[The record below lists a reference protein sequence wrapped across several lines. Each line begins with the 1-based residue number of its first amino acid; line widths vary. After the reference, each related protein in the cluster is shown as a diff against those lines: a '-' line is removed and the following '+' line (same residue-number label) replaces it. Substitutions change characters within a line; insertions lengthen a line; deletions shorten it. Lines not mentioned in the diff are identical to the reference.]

1 MKKGEDNMTN
11 TIQFENNTF
20 SKRLKSMLAVD
31 LKRMMKSRLFYIMIG
46 IALVVPILIVVMT
59 SMMEGTISTDQ
70 YGNPILDE
78 FGNPV
83 VMEGFKS
90 AWQCIG
96 SLNNEATMSMDLTS
110 MCNINLVYFG
120 IAVFICLFVSE
131 DFRSGYSK
139 NLFTVR
145 AKKGDYVISKT
156 LIGFGCGALM
166 LIAYFIGSM
175 LGSAIMGLS
184 FELEGLTSTNIVM
197 CMLAKIF
204 LMMVFSTIF
213 VLISVIAKQKSWLGI
228 CLSLGGGMLL
238 FMMIPMMTPL
248 NAGIMNVM
256 MCLAGGIL
264 FSIGLGV
271 ISKIILDKTS
281 LV

>member
-1 MKKGEDNMTN
+1 MGN
-11 TIQFENNTF
+11 TMNSFY
-20 SKRLKSMLAVD
+20 KRSKSMLAVD
-31 LKRMMKSRLFYIMIG
+31 FKRMFKSRLFYIMIG
-46 IALVVPILIVVMT
+46 IAFIVPILVVVMT
-59 SMMEGTISTDQ
+59 SMMEGSPLTDQ
-70 YGNPILDE
+70 YGNPVLDE

-83 VMEGFKS
+83 LMEGFKS
-90 AWQCIG
+90 AWECIG
-96 SLNNEATMSMDLTS
+96 SIKDAPTMGMDLTS

-145 AKKGDYVISKT
+145 SKKTDYVVSKT
-156 LIGFGCGALM
+156 ISGFVCGTLM
-166 LIAYFIGSM
+166 LIFFFIGAM
-175 LGSAIMGLS
+175 LASAIMRLS
-184 FELEGLTSTNIVM
+184 FDLGDLSSSNIVM

-204 LMMVFSTIF
+204 LMLVFSAIF

-248 NAGIMNVM
+248 NSEIMNVF
-256 MCLAGGIL
+256 MCLAGGAI
-264 FSIGLGV
+264 FSIGLGA
-271 ISKIILDKTS
+271 ISNIILNKTN

>member
-1 MKKGEDNMTN
+1 MRN
-11 TIQFENNTF
+11 TIEDNTF
-20 SKRLKSMLAVD
+20 SKRVKSMLLVD
-31 LKRMMKSRLFYIMIG
+31 IKRMIKSRLFYIMIG

-59 SMMEGTISTDQ
+59 SMMDGTISTDQ

-83 VMEGFKS
+83 VMEGFKN

-96 SLNNEATMSMDLTS
+96 SLNNNASMSMDLTS
-110 MCNINLVYFG
+110 MCNINLMFFG
-120 IAVFICLFVSE
+120 IAVFICLFISE

-145 AKKGDYVISKT
+145 SKKSDYVISKT
-156 LIGFGCGALM
+156 IVGFGCGSLM

-175 LGSAIMGLS
+175 LGSAISGLS
-184 FELEGLTSTNIVM
+184 FDLEGLTTGNIIM

-204 LMMVFSTIF
+204 LMLVFSAIF
-213 VLISVIAKQKSWLGI
+213 VLISVIAKQKAWLGI

-248 NAGIMNVM
+248 NAGVMNVM
-256 MCLAGGIL
+256 MCLIGGII
-264 FSIGLGV
+264 FSISLGS
-271 ISKIILDKTS
+271 ISNLILNKTS